1 MHSFCSSVLHQIL
14 NKEMKGKGGYCVLS
28 HFSPVQL
35 FATPWTAVHQ
45 APLSM
50 ESSRQE
56 YWSGLPCPSPGDLP
70 DPGVEPVSPEAS
82 ALQAASVL
90 LSYLLNH
97 KEIQAFFRL
106 YSGDKIQISLF
117 KVEKSE
123 TWVAQ
128 SFQLFATPWTIAYQA
143 PPSTWFSGKN
153 TGAGCHFLLQRI
165 FLTQGP
171 NPDLPHHRQTLLLPE
186 PPGKST
192 VYHQPTTM

>member
-1 MHSFCSSVLHQIL
+1 
-14 NKEMKGKGGYCVLS
+14 
-28 HFSPVQL
+28 
-35 FATPWTAVHQ
+35 
-45 APLSM
+45 M

-70 DPGVEPVSPEAS
+70 DPGVEPVSPKAS
-82 ALQAASVL
+82 ALQADSVL

-128 SFQLFATPWTIAYQA
+128 SCPTLCNPVDYRLPGSSIHVIFQARILEWVAISFSRGSSWPRDQTQISHIVGRPFTAWATREVNSVS
-143 PPSTWFSGKN
+143 STYN
-153 TGAGCHFLLQRI
+153 YV
-165 FLTQGP
+165 TQKATYP
-171 NPDLPHHRQTLLLPE
+171 CIQ
-186 PPGKST
+186 T
-192 VYHQPTTM
+192 VYRPHTSSTSSLHTARGTGNI